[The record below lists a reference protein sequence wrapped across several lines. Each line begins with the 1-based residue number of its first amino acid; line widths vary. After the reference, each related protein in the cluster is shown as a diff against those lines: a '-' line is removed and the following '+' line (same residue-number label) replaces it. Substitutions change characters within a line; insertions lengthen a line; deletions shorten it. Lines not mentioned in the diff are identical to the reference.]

1 MRDPSIIGTENTKES
16 GEVEKN
22 IERTEEEW
30 KENEPPKIDVVRKA
44 TERL

>member
-1 MRDPSIIGTENTKES
+1 MRDPSIICTENTQEL
-16 GEVEKN
+16 GEVENN

-30 KENEPPKIDVVRKA
+30 KGNEPPKIDYVRKA